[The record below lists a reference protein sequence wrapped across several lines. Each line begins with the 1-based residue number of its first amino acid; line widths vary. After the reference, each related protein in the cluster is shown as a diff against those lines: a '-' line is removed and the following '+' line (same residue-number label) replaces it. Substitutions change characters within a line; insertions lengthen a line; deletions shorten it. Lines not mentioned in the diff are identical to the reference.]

1 MAPRKSSCQVMR
13 TIFPSIRDK
22 PVFALDFSITYVGII
37 FLGLSIAGTELF
49 KLYPENKLEILLIR
63 VIHTIFMFAL
73 VYLTQST
80 LRARKVS
87 STGYF
92 GLAVIGLWLAIPSL
106 LVRVLLMEEFNLIV
120 DSQVAPYFTEQF
132 LISLGHAFFWL
143 PVSIILGGQRNQII
157 EAFKEYEKRLVIS
170 ARKNIRN
177 SEDFYELKQDV
188 DQTFRN
194 ELIMHASQLLNSLT
208 FSDDKKLS
216 LKERN
221 EIMQRYLK
229 GNTLR
234 DFSQRL
240 NQKSEGVES
249 NSKFEQDMRSL
260 NLIRKQ
266 FNILYNFTARKAP
279 VPAWVYTLLTF
290 ALLLPNYINFF
301 SLRQVLITL
310 PALLVIQLIAIQ
322 INKTL
327 RQGGK
332 YAILQTNFLTLLI
345 GLLPFIEMILFS
357 TFVPDLTEKFPI
369 AIIGVFYP
377 LVFYV
382 YMRFIQ
388 IIQPAAIK
396 AIKGDEIYAST
407 SLKEAISNIV
417 KGEFKQSMS
426 HQWATF
432 IHGKILTRLAATSLK
447 LEQAVTNND
456 NKSFEVG
463 LADIALVLSEPTREF
478 EQKAVDLK
486 TEISS
491 RLDPWEGLISIKIK
505 IDHALADIS
514 NERVKDLGE
523 VIEEIIS
530 NSVRHGGSQNI
541 SINITSTIHPD
552 IHVQIEDDA
561 VNPLPSVPS
570 RIGLGTK
577 ILNLVSDGRWSI
589 SHVDAKTTVKLT
601 MSLLEA
607 EVR

>member
-1 MAPRKSSCQVMR
+1 MR
-13 TIFPSIRDK
+13 TIFPPLKSK
-22 PVFALDFSITYVGII
+22 PVFNLDFSLVYGGII
-37 FLGLSIAGTELF
+37 FLELSISATELF
-49 KLYPENKLEILLIR
+49 KLYPENKVEVVLIR
-63 VIHTIFMFAL
+63 AIHTIFTIGF
-73 VYLTQST
+73 VVLTQLISQ
-80 LRARKVS
+80 ARKV
-87 STGYF
+87 TKAGYL
-92 GLAVIGLWLAIPSL
+92 GLAVIGLSLAIPSL
-106 LVRVLLMEEFNLIV
+106 LIRVLLMENFELIAN
-120 DSQVAPYFTEQF
+120 SQITLFFKEQF
-132 LISLGHAFFWL
+132 LISLMHAFFWI
-143 PVSIILGGQRNQII
+143 PVAIILGGQRNKII
-157 EAFKEYEKRLVIS
+157 EAFKEYEKRLVTS
-170 ARKNIRN
+170 ARKKIRESN
-177 SEDFYELKQDV
+177 DFNELKNDV
-188 DQTFRN
+188 DQTFRD

-208 FSDDKKLS
+208 CSDDKKLS

-234 DFSQRL
+234 EFSQRL
-240 NQKSEGVES
+240 NQKSEAVES

-290 ALLLPNYINFF
+290 VLILPNYINFF
-301 SLRQVLITL
+301 SANEILVNL
-310 PALLVIQLIAIQ
+310 PGFLVIQLVAMQ
-322 INKTL
+322 INKVL

-345 GLLPFIEMILFS
+345 GLVPLFEMILF
-357 TFVPDLTEKFPI
+357 TRFLPDLTEKFPLV
-369 AIIGVFYP
+369 IIGFFYP
-377 LVFYV
+377 LGFYV

-388 IIQPAAIK
+388 IIQPAAIN

-417 KGEFKQSMS
+417 KDEFRQSMS

-447 LEQAVTNND
+447 LEQAVTNGD
-456 NKSFEVG
+456 ATSFDVG
-463 LADIALVLSEPTREF
+463 LKDITSVLSDPTREF
-478 EQKAVDLK
+478 EQKTVDLK

-491 RLDPWEGLISIKIK
+491 RLDPWEGLIAIKIK
-505 IDHALADIS
+505 IDLALADIS

-530 NSVRHGGSQNI
+530 NSVRHGGSHNI
-541 SINITSTIHPD
+541 SIDITSISHPD
-552 IHVQIEDDA
+552 IQVSIEDDA

-570 RIGLGTK
+570 RVGLGTK

-589 SHVDAKTTVKLT
+589 SRNGAKTTVKLT
-601 MSLLEA
+601 MALLDK
-607 EVR
+607 EVK

>member
-1 MAPRKSSCQVMR
+1 MRK
-13 TIFPSIRDK
+13 IFPSIRDK
-22 PVFALDFSITYVGII
+22 PVFTLDFSLTYVGII

-49 KLYPENKLEILLIR
+49 KLYPENKLEIVMIR
-63 VIHTIFMFAL
+63 LIHTIFMFAL
-73 VYLTQST
+73 VYLTQSI

-87 STGYF
+87 TTGYF
-92 GLAVIGLWLAIPSL
+92 GLAIIGLWLAIPSL
-106 LVRVLLMEEFNLIV
+106 LVRVLLMEEFNLIA

-132 LISLGHAFFWL
+132 LISLLHAFFWI
-143 PVSIILGGQRNQII
+143 PVAIILGGQRNKII
-157 EAFKEYEKRLVIS
+157 EAFKEYEKRLVVS
-170 ARKNIRN
+170 ARKIIRN
-177 SEDFYELKQDV
+177 SEDFYDLKKDV
-188 DQTFRN
+188 DQTFRD

-234 DFSQRL
+234 EFSQRL
-240 NQKSEGVES
+240 NQKSEAVES

-266 FNILYNFTARKAP
+266 FNILYNFTARRAP

-290 ALLLPNYINFF
+290 ALMLPNYINFF

-310 PALLVIQLIAIQ
+310 PALLVIQLIALQ
-322 INKTL
+322 INRVL

-345 GLLPFIEMILFS
+345 GLMPFIEMILF
-357 TFVPDLTEKFPI
+357 TLFVPNLIEKFPLV
-369 AIIGVFYP
+369 IIGIFYP
-377 LVFYV
+377 LGFYV

-388 IIQPAAIK
+388 ITQPEAIN
-396 AIKGDEIYAST
+396 AIKGDQIYAST
-407 SLKEAISNIV
+407 SLNEAISKIV
-417 KGEFKQSMS
+417 KDEFKQSMS
-426 HQWATF
+426 HHWATF

-447 LEQAVTNND
+447 LEQAVTNSDTN
-456 NKSFEVG
+456 SFEVG
-463 LADIALVLSEPTREF
+463 LKDITSVLSDPTREF
-478 EQKAVDLK
+478 ERETLNLE

-491 RLDPWEGLISIKIK
+491 RLDPWEGLIVIKLK
-505 IDHALADIS
+505 IDRELVDIS
-514 NERVKDLGE
+514 NERVRDLGE
-523 VIEEIIS
+523 VIEELIS

-541 SINITSTIHPD
+541 SINITSGTHPD
-552 IHVQIEDDA
+552 IHVQIDDDA
-561 VNPLPSVPS
+561 VNALPSVPS

-601 MSLLEA
+601 MALLET

>member
-1 MAPRKSSCQVMR
+1 MR

-106 LVRVLLMEEFNLIV
+106 LVRVLLMEEFNLIA

-132 LISLGHAFFWL
+132 LISLGLAFFWI

-290 ALLLPNYINFF
+290 VLLLPNYINFF

-310 PALLVIQLIAIQ
+310 PGLLVIQLIAIQ

-327 RQGGK
+327 RHGGK

-377 LVFYV
+377 LGFYV

-388 IIQPAAIK
+388 IIQPAAIN

-407 SLKEAISNIV
+407 SLKETISNIV

-601 MSLLEA
+601 MSLLES
-607 EVR
+607 EVK

>member
-1 MAPRKSSCQVMR
+1 MR

-37 FLGLSIAGTELF
+37 LLGLSIAGTELF
-49 KLYPENKLEILLIR
+49 KLYPDNKLEILLIR

-80 LRARKVS
+80 LRARKIS
-87 STGYF
+87 TTGYF

-106 LVRVLLMEEFNLIV
+106 LVRVLLMEEFNFIA
-120 DSQVAPYFTEQF
+120 DSQVAPYLTEQF
-132 LISLGHAFFWL
+132 LISLGLAFFWI

-310 PALLVIQLIAIQ
+310 PGLLVIQLIAIQ

-327 RQGGK
+327 RHGGK

-377 LVFYV
+377 LGFYV

-388 IIQPAAIK
+388 IIQPAAIN

-407 SLKEAISNIV
+407 SLKETISNIV

-447 LEQAVTNND
+447 LEQAVTSND
-456 NKSFEVG
+456 TNSFEIG

-478 EQKAVDLK
+478 EQKAVDLT

-505 IDHALADIS
+505 IDPALANIS

-541 SINITSTIHPD
+541 SINITPTIPPD

>member
-1 MAPRKSSCQVMR
+1 MR

-22 PVFALDFSITYVGII
+22 PVFTLDFSLTYVGII

-49 KLYPENKLEILLIR
+49 KIYPENKLEIVMIR
-63 VIHTIFMFAL
+63 LIHTIFMFAL
-73 VYLTQST
+73 VYLTQSI

-87 STGYF
+87 TTGYF
-92 GLAVIGLWLAIPSL
+92 GLAIIGLWLAIPSL
-106 LVRVLLMEEFNLIV
+106 LVRVLLMEEFNLIA

-132 LISLGHAFFWL
+132 LISLLHAFFWI
-143 PVSIILGGQRNQII
+143 PVAIILGGQRNKII
-157 EAFKEYEKRLVIS
+157 EAFKEYEKRLVVS
-170 ARKNIRN
+170 ARKIIRN
-177 SEDFYELKQDV
+177 SEDFYDLKKDV
-188 DQTFRN
+188 DQAFRD

-208 FSDDKKLS
+208 VSDDKKLS

-234 DFSQRL
+234 EFSQRL
-240 NQKSEGVES
+240 NQKSEAVES

-290 ALLLPNYINFF
+290 ALMLPNYINFF

-310 PALLVIQLIAIQ
+310 PALLVIQLIALQ
-322 INKTL
+322 ISKVL
-327 RQGGK
+327 RKGGK

-345 GLLPFIEMILFS
+345 GLMPFIEMIFFS
-357 TFVPDLTEKFPI
+357 IFVPDLTEKFPVV
-369 AIIGVFYP
+369 IIGVFYP
-377 LVFYV
+377 LAFYV

-388 IIQPAAIK
+388 IIEPAAIN

-447 LEQAVTNND
+447 LEQAVTNSD
-456 NKSFEVG
+456 TTSFDVG
-463 LADIALVLSEPTREF
+463 LKDIIIVLSDPTREF
-478 EQKAVDLK
+478 EQKTVDLK

-491 RLDPWEGLISIKIK
+491 RLDPWEGLIAIKIK
-505 IDHALADIS
+505 IDPVLADIS

-530 NSVRHGGSQNI
+530 NSVRHGGSLNI
-541 SINITSTIHPD
+541 SIDITSLAHPD
-552 IHVQIEDDA
+552 IQVSIEDDA

-570 RIGLGTK
+570 RVGLGTK

-589 SHVDAKTTVKLT
+589 SRNGAKTTVKLT
-601 MSLLEA
+601 MALLDK

>member
-1 MAPRKSSCQVMR
+1 MR
-13 TIFPSIRDK
+13 LIFPPPKGNPIFD
-22 PVFALDFSITYVGII
+22 LDFSLVYVGII
-37 FLGLSIAGTELF
+37 FLELSIAGTELF
-49 KLYPENKLEILLIR
+49 MLYPENKLEIVLIR
-63 VIHTIFMFAL
+63 LTHTIFLFAL
-73 VYLTQST
+73 VLLTQT
-80 LRARKVS
+80 FLKAKKV
-87 STGYF
+87 TTNGYL
-92 GLAVIGLWLAIPSL
+92 GLAVIGLWLSIPAL
-106 LVRVLLMEEFNLIV
+106 LIRVLLMEEFNLITN
-120 DSQVAPYFTEQF
+120 SQVAPYFKEQF
-132 LISLGHAFFWL
+132 VISLGHAFFWI
-143 PVSIILGGQRNQII
+143 PVAIILGGQRNKII
-157 EAFKEYEKRLVIS
+157 EAFKEYEKRLIIS
-170 ARKNIRN
+170 ARKNIR
-177 SEDFYELKQDV
+177 SSDDFYNLKLEV
-188 DQTFRN
+188 DHIFRE
-194 ELIMHASQLLNSLT
+194 ELIMHSNLLLNSLT

-221 EIMQRYLK
+221 EIMQQYLK

-240 NQKSEGVES
+240 NQKSESVDS

-290 ALLLPNYINFF
+290 VLMLPNYINFF
-301 SLRQVLITL
+301 SATEILITL
-310 PALLVIQLIAIQ
+310 PALLVIQLIATQ
-322 INKTL
+322 INNVL

-345 GLLPFIEMILFS
+345 GLVPFIEMIVFKLFL
-357 TFVPDLTEKFPI
+357 PDMAESFPLLVI
-369 AIIGVFYP
+369 AVFYP
-377 LVFYV
+377 LGFFI

-388 IIQPAAIK
+388 IIQPEAIN
-396 AIKGDEIYAST
+396 AINGDEIYASAA
-407 SLKEAISNIV
+407 LKEAISNIV
-417 KGEFKQSMS
+417 KDEFKQSMS

-447 LEQAVTNND
+447 LVQAVANSDTKN
-456 NKSFEVG
+456 FEIG
-463 LADIALVLSEPTREF
+463 LAEISLVLSDPTREF
-478 EQKAVDLK
+478 EQKTIDLK

-491 RLDPWEGLISIKIK
+491 RLDPWEGLITIKFV
-505 IDHALADIS
+505 IDPELADIS

-541 SINITSTIHPD
+541 SIDITSVDHPD
-552 IHVQIEDDA
+552 VKVTIEDDA

-589 SHVDAKTTVKLT
+589 SREGARTTVELT
-601 MSLLEA
+601 MSLLNK